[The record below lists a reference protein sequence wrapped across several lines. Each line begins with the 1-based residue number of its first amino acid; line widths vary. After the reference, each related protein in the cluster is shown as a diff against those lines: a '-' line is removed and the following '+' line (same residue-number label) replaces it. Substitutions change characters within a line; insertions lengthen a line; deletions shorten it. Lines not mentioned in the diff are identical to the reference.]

1 MAGDFS
7 VIVDPYLLKWLE
19 DDDVLICAIALQ
31 VKCSHII
38 CQRMQVPSLGFA
50 ELAEAAFIAG
60 PPAVQKFSGV
70 AR

>member
-1 MAGDFS
+1 
-7 VIVDPYLLKWLE
+7 
-19 DDDVLICAIALQ
+19 
-31 VKCSHII
+31 
-38 CQRMQVPSLGFA
+38 MQVPSLGFA